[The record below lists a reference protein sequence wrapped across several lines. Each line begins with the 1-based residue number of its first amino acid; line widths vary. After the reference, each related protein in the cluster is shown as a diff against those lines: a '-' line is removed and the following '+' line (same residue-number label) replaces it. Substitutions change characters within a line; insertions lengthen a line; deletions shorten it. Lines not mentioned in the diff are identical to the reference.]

1 LANAFCSSLPSDFSL
16 YVSQRGLLTV
26 SELLFIGAWLLRLCG
41 SRNIF
46 YFPVKADFNGDGK
59 SDILWQNSVNGQ
71 RVIWVM
77 NGTSYSSYV
86 DLGIVA
92 TSWRIVGSA
101 DFNADRDPDILW
113 ENSLLASMSSGS

>member
-1 LANAFCSSLPSDFSL
+1 
-16 YVSQRGLLTV
+16 LTV
-26 SELLFIGAWLLRLCG
+26 SELLFIGAWLLRFCG

-92 TSWRIVGSA
+92 TSWKIVGSA
-101 DFNADRDPDILW
+101 DFNADGNQDILW
-113 ENSLLASMSSGS
+113 GNRVTGQRVIWLMNGTSYAVMLTWEPSR